1 MNGFR
6 SFLGFWT
13 NYSMASLICT
23 CNCFYEL
30 QVANLHILARCG
42 NSVCECL
49 VCVCVCTVY
58 MSITYLGTDSK
69 PAYFLGINSEECRS
83 LGMDKKPSGVPV
95 GCSLVVVL
103 VRWNI
108 WHFAFWQWICL
119 EELTWGLNFTLLLR
133 LQVAEPCPGS
143 LKARLWPRWGQQQ
156 RHPGR
161 TE

>member
-49 VCVCVCTVY
+49 VCVCVCAVY

-108 WHFAFWQWICL
+108 
-119 EELTWGLNFTLLLR
+119 
-133 LQVAEPCPGS
+133 
-143 LKARLWPRWGQQQ
+143 
-156 RHPGR
+156 
-161 TE
+161 